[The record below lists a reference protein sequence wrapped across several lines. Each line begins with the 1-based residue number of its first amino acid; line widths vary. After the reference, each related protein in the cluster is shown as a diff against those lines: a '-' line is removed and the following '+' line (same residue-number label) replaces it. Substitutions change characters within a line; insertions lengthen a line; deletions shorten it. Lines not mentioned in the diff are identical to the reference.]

1 MRRSRV
7 AQVFLG
13 VVLAGSLLACGD
25 DAGSSSGDPA
35 PTPTVTESPSDTPTP
50 TPTPSPSETPSPT
63 ASATESASA
72 PVVPSESASAVDPGG
87 VPQTYDQAM
96 ARFDALGQEP
106 AAYRR
111 FLTDTDI
118 YCVLDDKALPAGCEL
133 GQRDGAQAPDVC
145 GEALTTKVGRLEF
158 DGARVQP
165 VCNTDTI
172 RGDMPDVLNP
182 GEAARAGD
190 VQCLNDL
197 GGILC
202 VSLSSPV
209 GFFAKPKAYVIF

>member
-1 MRRSRV
+1 V

-13 VVLAGSLLACGD
+13 VLLAGSLLACGD
-25 DAGSSSGDPA
+25 DTSSSADE
-35 PTPTVTESPSDTPTP
+35 PTETVTVTEAPTPTP
-50 TPTPSPSETPSPT
+50 TPTPTDASTPTPSETEASTEPPVETT
-63 ASATESASA
+63 A
-72 PVVPSESASAVDPGG
+72 PPVDPNA
-87 VPQTYDQAM
+87 VPQTYDEAI

-111 FLTDTDI
+111 LITDTDI

-133 GQRDGAQAPDVC
+133 GQKDGVKDPGVC
-145 GEALTTKVGRLEF
+145 GEALTDKVGRLEF
-158 DGARVQP
+158 EGDRVQP

-197 GGILC
+197 GGVLC
-202 VSLSSPV
+202 ISLSGGT
-209 GFFAKPKAYVIF
+209 GFFARPKEYVVF